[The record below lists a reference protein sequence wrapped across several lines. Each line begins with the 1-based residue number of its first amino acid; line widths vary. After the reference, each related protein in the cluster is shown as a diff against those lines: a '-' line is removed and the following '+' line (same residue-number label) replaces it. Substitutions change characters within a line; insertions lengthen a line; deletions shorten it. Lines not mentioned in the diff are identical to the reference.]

1 MVIRSRHSRAP
12 QAQSGSRSMWRADC
26 KTLHPPSGVT
36 GLSSQVAQWS
46 RICLPMQETQETQGR
61 SLGQEEPLE

>member
-36 GLSSQVAQWS
+36 GLSSQVAGS
-46 RICLPMQETQETQGR
+46 VVKNLPANAGDTGDPGPIPR
-61 SLGQEEPLE
+61 